1 MNFRFDKLCLIES
14 AKLAVQFLILL
25 LQGHFSDREGLC
37 SADGSRLAGREIWAF
52 LLALDFLNLIGDST
66 ASTICVCGLECARLP
81 ELGQTPV
88 ALRGSDNPSC
98 QLSNI
103 LLENGRQNLMFTLF
117 TPGL

>member
-1 MNFRFDKLCLIES
+1 MVQDLQDGDLGIFACVRLFES
-14 AKLAVQFLILL
+14 
-25 LQGHFSDREGLC
+25 D
-37 SADGSRLAGREIWAF
+37 W
-52 LLALDFLNLIGDST
+52 DST